1 MSKTIQIKH
10 RFTEAVLFECDAP
23 DGLASGMQQRHALKK
38 AVSAWA
44 NLRGADLGGADLRGA
59 NLGGANLGG
68 ADLRGANLY
77 GADLGGADLRGANLG
92 GANLGWANLGGANL
106 YGADLG
112 DKKLIGE
119 RPVMMIG
126 PIGSR
131 ADYFTAYLTDAG
143 IYLRAGCFSGTV
155 SEFTE
160 KLDAEHGDNA
170 HGQEY
175 RAALALIECHA
186 KLWTPAVE
194 TQEAA

>member
-23 DGLASGMQQRHALKK
+23 DGLGSGMQQRHALEK
-38 AVSAWA
+38 AVSARA
-44 NLRGADLGGADLRGA
+44 NLGGA
-59 NLGGANLGG
+59 NLYGANLGG
-68 ADLRGANLY
+68 ADLRGAN
-77 GADLGGADLRGANLG
+77 
-92 GANLGWANLGGANL
+92 
-106 YGADLG
+106 LG

-143 IYLRAGCFSGTV
+143 IYLRAGCLFGTV
-155 SEFTE
+155 AEFTA

-186 KLWTPAVE
+186 KLWTPTAE
-194 TQEAA
+194 GGAA